1 MLNLVMIDV
10 TIILLVR
17 IMNNTLC
24 QGFSVHFSGN
34 CFQVLSRFLELESIL
49 AELESNL
56 GELKF
61 FWAVF

>member
-1 MLNLVMIDV
+1 MIDV

-34 CFQVLSRFLELESIL
+34 CLQVLYRFLELESIL
-49 AELESNL
+49 PELESNL
-56 GELKF
+56 GELKIF
-61 FWAVF
+61 LGCF

>member
-1 MLNLVMIDV
+1 
-10 TIILLVR
+10 
-17 IMNNTLC
+17 MNNTLC

-61 FWAVF
+61 FWAVFSNNIPKF